1 MTDKK
6 KKMSKIETKKT
17 KKVAKEN
24 TTNVP
29 RLSEKYKSEILP
41 NLLKQFSYKSK
52 MQVPKLEK
60 IVVNMG
66 LGGAVQD
73 SKLVSEAVTD
83 LETIIGQKALI
94 RKAKV
99 SISNFKLREGM
110 EIGAKVTLRRNM
122 MFEFLDRLISV
133 AMPRI
138 RDFRGIS
145 DKSFDGRGNYTLG
158 VKEHTIFPEIN
169 MDQIN
174 RVLGMDI
181 TFVTSSKTDKEAF
194 ELLKGFGVPFVKKEI
209 VEA

>member
-1 MTDKK
+1 
-6 KKMSKIETKKT
+6 MSKKDSKETKTT
-17 KKVAKEN
+17 KKVAKK
-24 TTNVP
+24 TTSIKP
-29 RLSEKYKSEILP
+29 RLAEKYKSEILP
-41 NLLKQFSYKSK
+41 GLLKQFSYKSS
-52 MQVPKLEK
+52 MQVPRLEK

-73 SKLVSEAVTD
+73 SKLVGEAVQD
-83 LETIIGQKALI
+83 LEIIIGQKALI
-94 RKAKV
+94 RKAKF

-110 EIGAKVTLRRNM
+110 EIGAKVTLRREM
-122 MFEFLDRLISV
+122 MFEFLDRLISI

-169 MDQIN
+169 MDKIN

-194 ELLKGFGVPFVKKEI
+194 ELLKAFGVPFTKKE
-209 VEA
+209 VQQA